1 MSKIAARG
9 GRGLVGRAALG
20 DHAAMRDA
28 DPDIQPDTAPAD
40 SPENPA
46 GRGLYMHLGVHRT
59 GTSSFQEFLA
69 LNQAVLEEAGFNL
82 AVANRDSA
90 TLSSLKLRLPD
101 PRHFRRNDL
110 EERREFLLDEIG
122 KHRINNAPR
131 TIISEENIPSG
142 FQGLFSDRPYGA
154 AYDRLRFMRL
164 EMTHPVRRVLL
175 VIRSYDSFLKSAY
188 RKRCEF
194 RLIDPFE
201 NYVPMALKARRG
213 WFDLAGDILRALEP
227 EALVVLRQEDRPRHS
242 EMLHH
247 LIPETRGLPLRDI
260 ADQVNVS
267 PTDAACRAMQ
277 AIFAEGRKLG
287 VGATRR
293 LIADYADD
301 KSGPSIAEFAPE
313 DAQVLRDRYARD
325 LQRIAHLACVEMP
338 GAAAPAT

>member
-1 MSKIAARG
+1 
-9 GRGLVGRAALG
+9 
-20 DHAAMRDA
+20 MRDA
-28 DPDIQPDTAPAD
+28 DPDASPDTAPGSD
-40 SPENPA
+40 PSE
-46 GRGLYMHLGVHRT
+46 GLYFHLGVHRT

-69 LNQAVLEEAGFNL
+69 LNQSVLEGAGFNL

-110 EERREFLLDEIG
+110 EERREFLLEEIE
-122 KHRINNAPR
+122 KHDLNAAPR
-131 TIISEENIPSG
+131 SLISEENIPSG

-154 AYDRLRFMRL
+154 AYDRLVFMRSEL
-164 EMTHPVRRVLL
+164 TRPVRRVLL
-175 VIRSYDSFLKSAY
+175 VIRSYDSFLISAY

-194 RLIDPFE
+194 RLIDPFPD
-201 NYVPMALKARRG
+201 YVPFAMKARRG

-227 EALVVLRQEDRPRHS
+227 EALVVLRQEDRPRHI

-247 LIPETRGLPLRDI
+247 LVPETRDLPLQNI
-260 ADQVNVS
+260 AEQVNVS

-293 LIADYADD
+293 LIADYAHD
-301 KSGPSIAEFAPE
+301 KSGPPIAEFAPGE
-313 DAQVLRDRYARD
+313 AETLRTRYARD
-325 LQRIAHLACVEMP
+325 CLRISNLDGVVMP
-338 GAAAPAT
+338 GVLPAT